1 MECLPLDLIS
11 IIRSSR
17 LRVREIIKLGM
28 NHSRQIYSDLFII
41 IASTCSSA
49 AIQGNNMF
57 WHILHYYHWKWISTK
72 IKYKG
77 DNKVDICLST
87 IVKLICF
94 NIIN

>member
-17 LRVREIIKLGM
+17 LRVRKILSYKLPK
-28 NHSRQIYSDLFII
+28 SILIYSSLLPVHVQVLLYKAITCFDISYII
-41 IASTCSSA
+41 I
-49 AIQGNNMF
+49 IGNRLVLRSN
-57 WHILHYYHWKWISTK
+57 
-72 IKYKG
+72 IKE
-77 DNKVDICLST
+77 NTRLIFVFST